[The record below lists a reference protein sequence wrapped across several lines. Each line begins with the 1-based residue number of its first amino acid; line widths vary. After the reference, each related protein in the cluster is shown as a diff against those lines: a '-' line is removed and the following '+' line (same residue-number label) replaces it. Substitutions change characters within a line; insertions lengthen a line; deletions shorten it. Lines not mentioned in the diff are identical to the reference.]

1 MNAPQLDFA
10 AIAPI
15 AFTGFGALVVLLGE
29 VWLSR
34 RKTFL
39 GRAVT
44 EVWIGTVLAMVAAV
58 FLGLA
63 IYAAGA
69 TFAGGAS
76 ITFDI
81 DNPMLRLDGFAA
93 YATALIGV
101 ASFLVCWLS
110 IAYLAELR
118 INHGEYYALLLL
130 ATSGMMLMVSA
141 IDLLTVISINSTGLM
156 SIPELATALIA
167 RGIGLN
173 AAGRLTEWDI
183 WAAERGFDGYGI
195 GAFPT
200 LRQAV
205 RELSSQAPPP

>member
-69 TFAGGAS
+69 YDSCHEFVATGAVTGDFFAQ
-76 ITFDI
+76 
-81 DNPMLRLDGFAA
+81 
-93 YATALIGV
+93 
-101 ASFLVCWLS
+101 
-110 IAYLAELR
+110 
-118 INHGEYYALLLL
+118 H
-130 ATSGMMLMVSA
+130 
-141 IDLLTVISINSTGLM
+141 
-156 SIPELATALIA
+156 
-167 RGIGLN
+167 
-173 AAGRLTEWDI
+173 
-183 WAAERGFDGYGI
+183 
-195 GAFPT
+195 
-200 LRQAV
+200 
-205 RELSSQAPPP
+205 